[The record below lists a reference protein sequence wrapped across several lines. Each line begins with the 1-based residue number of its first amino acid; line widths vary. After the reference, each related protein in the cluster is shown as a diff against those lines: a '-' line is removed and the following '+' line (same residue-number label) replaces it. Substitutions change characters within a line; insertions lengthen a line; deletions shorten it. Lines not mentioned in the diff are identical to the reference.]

1 MNLEDILTKYGV
13 PDPSIVGKLPRG
25 GITLDFVGHAE
36 ITRILLEIDPNW
48 SWAPTAW
55 DANGRPAISEVNG
68 MAVMWGYL
76 TVLGQSRL
84 GVGSARADKADLDKE
99 LVGDFLRNA
108 AMRFGISL
116 SLWSKS
122 EWEEQGAAPRRV
134 ETPSKPAPDF
144 VTKFSE
150 ACAKKNLDPRQIAET
165 AGVNLDDLK
174 ADDAPKLRDAFK
186 AVTTPAAET
195 KQATP
200 KEQVSSFIDA
210 VYASFPNAETVASTP
225 QIGDPGSPASKAQLG
240 KVRAMLAAKGL
251 QSYTD
256 KLDKVRDLLN
266 LPDLNKLEFLTKG
279 QASEVIQII
288 EEMK

>member
-55 DANGRPAISEVNG
+55 DANGRPAVNEVNG

-122 EWEEQGAAPRRV
+122 EWEEQGATPRRV

-150 ACAKKNLDPRQIAET
+150 ACAKKNLDPRQIAEA

-186 AVTTPAAET
+186 AIVNEQPIAKAVEDAESFIAQIQQVFPSADVIAET
-195 KQATP
+195 P
-200 KEQVSSFIDA
+200 KI
-210 VYASFPNAETVASTP
+210 T
-225 QIGDPGSPASKAQLG
+225 DPDSPASKAQLG
-240 KVRAMLAAKGL
+240 KVRAMLASKGL

-279 QASEVIQII
+279 QASKVIQII

>member
-1 MNLEDILTKYGV
+1 MDLQDILTKYGV

-36 ITRILLEIDPNW
+36 ITRILLEIDANW
-48 SWAPTAW
+48 SWEPVAW
-55 DANGRPAISEVNG
+55 AVNGRPFITEVNG

-76 TVLGQSRL
+76 TILGQPRL
-84 GVGSARADKADLDKE
+84 GVGSARADKSDLDKE

-122 EWEEQGAAPRRV
+122 EWEEQVATPRRV

-150 ACAKKNLDPRQIAET
+150 ACAKKGIDPQDVAKA
-165 AGVNLDDLK
+165 AGVDLGALRDDDT
-174 ADDAPKLRDAFK
+174 AKLRDSFK
-186 AVTTPAAET
+186 SLTTPPAEEKPQT
-195 KQATP
+195 T
-200 KEQVSSFIDA
+200 KEQVSSFMDV
-210 VYASFPNAETVASTP
+210 VYASFPTAETVASTP
-225 QIGDPGSPASKAQLG
+225 QIVNPDSPASKAQIG
-240 KVRAMLAAKGL
+240 KMRAMLAAKGL

-266 LPDLNKLEFLTKG
+266 LPDLNKLEALTKG
-279 QASEVIQII
+279 QASLAIQTI
-288 EEMK
+288 EELK